1 MCNWK
6 CTPQTKSLVK
16 FVEKL
21 LEILFFS
28 ICGLCSG
35 QGRRNSIFEW
45 GDIQR
50 RGKFTFLGL
59 QGDLPIPSLSGTSW
73 SPHKENPDEGAWSV
87 YCDDFEKRVFSLKS
101 NTFTAFKV
109 KHEKE
114 VPNILMVFNL
124 LKIIHPFQVKKH
136 LRT

>member
-1 MCNWK
+1 MHATDKIFGKICRK
-6 CTPQTKSLVK
+6 AIRDT
-16 FVEKL
+16 
-21 LEILFFS
+21 FFFNVVYVQDRDE
-28 ICGLCSG
+28 GTRFLSG
-35 QGRRNSIFEW
+35 VISN
-45 GDIQR
+45 R